1 MFFFKLLEILAT
13 KIIDPCTTAISD
25 GWRWFRKGPLRSF
38 FFYLLLVVVGIIVII
53 EAICEEADRFLANI
67 EKIFISIALLIMVAL
82 SFLDYMR
89 REIEFFDFEI
99 SGGASMSVMLMVWV
113 GFLGASLATRQKK
126 HLAVDATDRILSPAA
141 AKLAKRFTALLSA
154 GFCWHLAKQS
164 MLMIEENLI
173 KGASQDALPLWES
186 LQAPVN
192 TIGTYL
198 FHSTSNILILLLST
212 ALLLGVVYISRSKRN
227 IALDLIGSALLF
239 TVGISYLSLQW
250 NPIHTKTGNP
260 YEFERFGEE
269 KTAATENRPQ
279 TKTQPA
285 SEIENIQN
293 LIAEDTGAPAAPKE
307 EPKSEIEKIQ
317 ELIGEDTGTDVLP
330 PKEEPKSEIEKIQ
343 DLIGEDTG
351 EDAKSGAPGTA
362 KNDASKTK
370 KQANPA
376 ELLAFLE
383 NSAGGDQFPLWL
395 AQSVIPLSF
404 FLMSLR
410 FLALGLSGRFEPD
423 PEEDDDDEK
432 IDSPPP
438 KLKWIQSTGRGTKD
452 LIFVGLFPGLILGL
466 LAAWTGNLGW
476 IILFGAIILVLI
488 GSPLFLSIGVASLAC
503 VTLIQGYS
511 AINISKDMYEAVKKE
526 ELLAIPF
533 FVLAGN
539 LMTKGTIAERL
550 VGVARAFMGKTP
562 GALGLASIFA
572 CVIFAAISGSSPVT
586 VIAVGSIMFPMLV
599 KDRYPENYS
608 LGVLTSAGSLG
619 IIIPP
624 SVPMIIYA
632 IMVSQTLLAVG
643 KEQINP
649 ETGLLPGGFTTD
661 VLQLSPNDLFIAGIL
676 PGLFIALMLALYTF
690 YQTRPTRKDID
701 IVVPEFEE
709 GYFPHLLTQI
719 RKSFL
724 SILLPVLIL
733 GGIYGVLGPLK
744 FTVTEAAAVAVVYA
758 LFVELV
764 IHRELKPKDL
774 PGVLSK
780 SGVMMGSLF
789 LIIVL
794 AIAFNKFLAEQYI
807 PQLATEWI
815 QATVQTKWQF
825 LILVNLFLLALGCVM
840 DIISAILIVSPLLA
854 PIAMSYGIHPLHFG
868 IMFIVNLELGYLTPP
883 LGINL
888 FVSSTVFKRPVIEV
902 IKGTL
907 PFLFLML
914 FCLAVIV
921 FFPFLSLALV

>member
-13 KIIDPCTTAISD
+13 KIIEPFTRSISD
-25 GWRWFRKGPLRSF
+25 GWSWFRKGPLRSF
-38 FFYLLLVVVGIIVII
+38 FFYLLLTIVGLIVII

-67 EKIFISIALLIMVAL
+67 EKAFISIALLIMVAL

-89 REIEFFDFEI
+89 REIDFFDFEI
-99 SGGASMSVMLMVWV
+99 AGGAPMSVILMVWV

-141 AKLAKRFTALLSA
+141 AKLAKRFTALLAA

-173 KGASQDALPLWES
+173 KGTSQDALPLWES

-192 TIGTYL
+192 TLGSYL
-198 FHSTSNILILLLST
+198 FHSTSNLIIFGVSSVV
-212 ALLLGVVYISRSKRN
+212 LLGIIYISRSKRN
-227 IALDLIGSALLF
+227 FALDIVGSALLF
-239 TVGISYLSLQW
+239 IVGISYLSLQW
-250 NPIHTKTGNP
+250 NPINQKTGDVYQFSP
-260 YEFERFGEE
+260 FGEE
-269 KTAATENRPQ
+269 KIALEETT
-279 TKTQPA
+279 
-285 SEIENIQN
+285 SEGKKPKSELENIQN
-293 LIAEDTGAPAAPKE
+293 LVAEDTGVE
-307 EPKSEIEKIQ
+307 EK
-317 ELIGEDTGTDVLP
+317 
-330 PKEEPKSEIEKIQ
+330 PKSEIEKIQ

-351 EDAKSGAPGTA
+351 GEEQAATPNTPKKNAKP
-362 KNDASKTK
+362 K
-370 KQANPA
+370 KKKSSA

-383 NSAGGDQFPLWL
+383 DSAGGEQFPMWL
-395 AQSVIPLSF
+395 AQSIIPLSF
-404 FLMSLR
+404 LLMALR
-410 FLALGLSGRFEPD
+410 FLALGLSGRFDPD
-423 PEEDDDDEK
+423 PDEDDDDEA
-432 IDSPPP
+432 IETPPP
-438 KLKWIQSTGRGTKD
+438 KLKWVQSTGRGTKD

-466 LAAWTGNLGW
+466 LAAWTGNMGW
-476 IILFGAIILVLI
+476 IILFGAIVLVLM

-503 VTLIQGYS
+503 VTLIQEFS

-599 KDRYPENYS
+599 KDRYPEDYS

-649 ETGLLPGGFTTD
+649 ETGLLPGGFSTD

-676 PGLFIALMLALYTF
+676 PGLFIAFMLALYTF

-701 IVVPEFEE
+701 IVIPEFEE
-709 GYFPHLLTQI
+709 GYFPHLITQL

-724 SILLPVLIL
+724 SIMLPVLIL
-733 GGIYGVLGPLK
+733 GGIYGILGPLK

-758 LFVELV
+758 LIVELF
-764 IHRELKPKDL
+764 IHRELKLKDL

-807 PQLATEWI
+807 PQQATEWI

-888 FVSSTVFKRPVIEV
+888 FVSSTVLKRPVIEV
-902 IKGTL
+902 IRGTL

>member
-1 MFFFKLLEILAT
+1 MFFFKLLEFLAT
-13 KIIDPCTTAISD
+13 KVIDPFTTFISD
-25 GWRWFRKGPLRSF
+25 SWRGFRKGPLRSF
-38 FFYLLLVVVGIIVII
+38 FFYLLLVIVGIIVII

-67 EKIFISIALLIMVAL
+67 EKTLISIALLGMVAL

-89 REIEFFDFEI
+89 RELDFFTFEV
-99 SGGASMSVMLMVWV
+99 SGGSPMSVVLMVWV

-126 HLAVDATDRILSPAA
+126 HLAVDATDRILSPKV
-141 AKLAKRFTALLSA
+141 AKVVKRFTALLAA
-154 GFCWHLAKQS
+154 GFCWHIAKQS
-164 MLMIEENLI
+164 MLMIEENLL
-173 KGASQDALPLWES
+173 KGSSQDSLPLWDSFE
-186 LQAPVN
+186 APVN
-192 TIGTYL
+192 TLGNYL
-198 FHSTSNILILLLST
+198 FQSSSNILIFGISVTVLL
-212 ALLLGVVYISRSKRN
+212 AMVYVSRKKRTF
-227 IALDLIGSALLF
+227 AFDLIGSVSLF
-239 TVGISYLSLQW
+239 ILGISYLSLQW
-250 NPIHTKTGNP
+250 NPVHLETGGD
-260 YEFERFGEE
+260 YQFQTFGEE
-269 KTAATENRPQ
+269 DGTQTSAQKSTTDNAEINSLQNLISDDTGTEKP
-279 TKTQPA
+279 T
-285 SEIENIQN
+285 SDIERLQN
-293 LIAEDTGAPAAPKE
+293 LIADDTASDAA
-307 EPKSEIEKIQ
+307 
-317 ELIGEDTGTDVLP
+317 
-330 PKEEPKSEIEKIQ
+330 
-343 DLIGEDTG
+343 
-351 EDAKSGAPGTA
+351 AKTP
-362 KNDASKTK
+362 SKDSTTK
-370 KQANPA
+370 KEDNAA
-376 ELLAFLE
+376 LLSFLE
-383 NSAGGDQFPLWL
+383 TSAGGDQFPLWL
-395 AQSVIPLSF
+395 AQSIIPLSF
-404 FLMSLR
+404 FLMALR
-410 FLALGLSGRFEPD
+410 FLALGLSGRTD
-423 PEEDDDDEK
+423 PELDEDDDDE
-432 IDSPPP
+432 SVPAPPI
-438 KLKWIQSTGRGTKD
+438 KLKWIQSTGRGGKD
-452 LIFVGLFPGLILGL
+452 LIFLGLFPGIILGL
-466 LAAWTGNLGW
+466 LAAWTGSMGW
-476 IILFGAIILVLI
+476 IILFGAVILVLL
-488 GSPLFLSIGVASLAC
+488 GSPLFLSIGFASLAC
-503 VTLIQGYS
+503 VTLIQDFS

-539 LMTKGTIAERL
+539 LMTKGSIAERL

-632 IMVSQTLLAVG
+632 IMVGQTLQAVG
-643 KEQINP
+643 KGMIDPTTATKEFP
-649 ETGLLPGGFTTD
+649 EGLLPGGLPPD
-661 VLQLSPNDLFIAGIL
+661 VLQLSPNDLFVAGIL

-690 YQTRPTRKDID
+690 YQTRPSRKDID
-701 IVVPEFEE
+701 IVVPEFDE
-709 GYFPHLLTQI
+709 GYYPNLFTQI
-719 RKSFL
+719 KRSAL

-758 LFVELV
+758 LIVELF
-764 IHRELKPKDL
+764 IHRELKFKDL
-774 PGVLSK
+774 PQVLSK

-807 PQLATEWI
+807 PQQATEWI
-815 QATVQTKWQF
+815 QATVHTKWQF

-854 PIAMSYGIHPLHFG
+854 PIAMAYGIHPLHFG

-902 IKGTL
+902 IRGTL